1 MPDFLFAT
9 LDAGGNLPPAL
20 GIARELVRDG
30 HRVRFLG
37 EPQQAGPIEAAGAEF
52 RAYEQFGPD
61 GCGRPHVRAA
71 ADLHDGV
78 CVHRRRNRA
87 GRG

>member
-20 GIARELVRDG
+20 GIARELIRDG

-37 EPQQAGPIEAAGAEF
+37 DPQQAGPIEARG
-52 RAYEQFGPD
+52 RRIPCLRRFGPD
-61 GCGRPHVRAA
+61 GSRQTTCPRSSRSP
-71 ADLHDGV
+71 
-78 CVHRRRNRA
+78 
-87 GRG
+87 